1 MSSGGKGD
9 RMAGRQKPRGGRM
22 APAKVNAVEGQLTA
36 LQLRQRGW
44 TYQEIG
50 DALGITKQNAYK
62 RVETA
67 LRPLQEELK
76 ERVTIEREADLTRIG
91 EMLKALWPASTAGD
105 PASIDRV
112 TKLLDRRAKLLGL
125 DTPVK
130 VEHSGE
136 LALTGDDARAAL
148 LARVAG
154 AAGETDP
161 NAAVSGT
168 PRGA

>member
-1 MSSGGKGD
+1 
-9 RMAGRQKPRGGRM
+9 M
-22 APAKVNAVEGQLTA
+22 APAKVNAIAGQLSA
-36 LQLRQRGW
+36 LQLRQRGH
-44 TYQEIG
+44 TYEEIG
-50 DALGITKQNAYK
+50 KALGISKPAAFQ
-62 RVETA
+62 RVATA
-67 LRPLQEELK
+67 LRPLEEELK

-154 AAGETDP
+154 ALGETDP
-161 NAAVSGT
+161 GAAGNGT
-168 PRGA
+168 PRGE